1 MGDEKVP
8 YPPAKERAKER
19 MHTRMQGGAALWRE
33 LPEKVSGLYH
43 GRSQLTKKAV
53 ASEQSQ
59 LPLLLS
65 SDVRLVPSP
74 RSWLASPPISP

>member
-8 YPPAKERAKER
+8 YTPAKERAKER
-19 MHTRMQGGAALWRE
+19 MQHKNAGAAALWRE
-33 LPEKVSGLYH
+33 LSEKVSGLYH
-43 GRSQLTKKAV
+43 GRSQLTKAAV

-65 SDVRLVPSP
+65 SDVLLVTSR
-74 RSWLASPPISP
+74 RSRLASPPISP